1 MSLLKSVF
9 ISSIGKKILMA
20 TTGLL
25 LCLFLVIHLIGNL
38 ILFAGPDAFNLYVET
53 LSSVKPIVRSIEII
67 LALIFLN
74 HIFLGSKLTFENR
87 NATTQKYVVNSA
99 GENSSFFSRNMF
111 ISGSIL
117 FIFLMTHLSTF
128 WYLFQKQH
136 DEGNFYEIVMGNTVG
151 FGNPIITA
159 LYCIA
164 MILLGFHL
172 RHGFQSAFQT
182 FGIRYNKYSGLIETV
197 AILFWLIIPLG
208 FLSIAVWFGIFGGG
222 Y

>member
-1 MSLLKSVF
+1 MSLFKSVF

-53 LSSVKPIVRSIEII
+53 LSSLKPIVRAIEII
-67 LALIFLN
+67 LALIFLY
-74 HIFLGSKLTFENR
+74 HIFFASKLTLENR
-87 NATTQKYVVNSA
+87 NASSQKYDVNLA
-99 GENSSFFSRNMF
+99 GENSSFFSRTMF
-111 ISGSIL
+111 ISGSII
-117 FIFLMTHLSTF
+117 FIFLITHLSTF

-136 DEGNFYEIVMGNTVG
+136 DEVNFYDIVMGNTVG
-151 FGNPIITA
+151 FGNPVITT
-159 LYCIA
+159 LYCVA

>member
-1 MSLLKSVF
+1 
-9 ISSIGKKILMA
+9 MA

-38 ILFAGPDAFNLYVET
+38 ILFSGPDAFNLYVET
-53 LSSVKPIVRSIEII
+53 LSKVKPIVRAIEII
-67 LALIFLN
+67 LSMIFLI
-74 HIFLGSKLTFENR
+74 HIFFGSKLTLENR
-87 NATTQKYVVNSA
+87 SATPQKYKVNSA

-111 ISGSIL
+111 IVGSIL
-117 FIFLMTHLSTF
+117 FIFLITHLSTF
-128 WYLFQKQH
+128 WYIFQNQH
-136 DEGNFYEIVMGNTVG
+136 DEGNFYNIVMGNTVG
-151 FGNPIITA
+151 FGNPIITT

-182 FGIRYNKYSGLIETV
+182 FGIRHNKYSGLIETI

-208 FLSIAVWFGIFGGG
+208 FLSIAVWFGIVGGG